1 MEPIFVFFLIL
12 LPLVAAVLLLITWG
26 AYAGRTSLLWFYGA
40 GAMAGG
46 KYWFI
51 LSPAILV
58 LTIAAMVVMILLR
71 VNPSTEHFIDPG
83 NWIHTILLIVLGGGL
98 ILALVASYWLPER
111 LKPGWVRQLEAD
123 ERATRLDHG
132 R

>member
-1 MEPIFVFFLIL
+1 MEPIVVFFLVL

-26 AYAGRTSLLWFYGA
+26 AYTGRTRILWLHSVRI
-40 GAMAGG
+40 MVGG

-58 LTIAAMVVMILLR
+58 LTIAAAMVMLLLR
-71 VNPSTEHFIDPG
+71 VNPNTEHFIDAG
-83 NWIHTILLIVLGGGL
+83 NPVHTILLIALWAGL